1 MLGSRTE
8 RLCSSPS
15 EWLNSHRLEKIKL
28 VLNDSKNILITSG
41 VIKDVLRHWILREIF
56 NDMVQSGL
64 YNAEESLGESE
75 ILVLRSDDENKGA
88 F

>member
-1 MLGSRTE
+1 M
-8 RLCSSPS
+8 
-15 EWLNSHRLEKIKL
+15 
-28 VLNDSKNILITSG
+28 LNDSKNILITSG

-75 ILVLRSDDENKGA
+75 ILALRSDDEKKIKQKRFELKKEYKKCAARWAIIFGRIG
-88 F
+88 